1 MRLYL
6 KLYNK
11 IVEILDPSMYAVREV
26 SDRLITLS
34 HKHRDSLS
42 AEIIYSN
49 DYKTESVIY
58 PVVSVDAAICI
69 IRSKCEELES
79 KMSSKLEE
87 IKQALT
93 SKLDDHNLSIDDS
106 HESLIVS
113 MKIGGFSHEFGIRV
127 RHDLITVDGGRFSIS
142 DGKSYYINDVDKLVD
157 DFADLQKIVNELN
170 QALVQSVFSSMFK

>member
-11 IVEILDPSMYAVREV
+11 IVEILDPSMSAVREV

-42 AEIIYSN
+42 TKIIYSG

-58 PVVSVDAAICI
+58 PVVSVDVAISI
-69 IRSKCEELES
+69 IQSKCEELES
-79 KMSSKLEE
+79 KTSSKLEE

-93 SKLDDHNLSIDDS
+93 SKSEDVDLSIVDDRQI
-106 HESLIVS
+106 LRVS
-113 MKIGGFSHEFGIRV
+113 MKIGGFIHEFEIRV
-127 RHDLITVDGGRFSIS
+127 RPDLITVDGGRFSIS
-142 DGKSYYINDVDKLVD
+142 DGKSYSLDDVDTLVND
-157 DFADLQKIVNELN
+157 LADLQKIINEMN
-170 QALVQSVFSSMFK
+170 QSLAQSAFGPMFE

>member
-1 MRLYL
+1 MQLYL

-11 IVEILDPSMYAVREV
+11 IIEILDPSMSAVREV

-49 DYKTESVIY
+49 DYKTESVIC
-58 PVVSVDAAICI
+58 PVMSVDAAICI
-69 IRSKCEELES
+69 IQSKCEELAS

-93 SKLDDHNLSIDDS
+93 SKLDDHNLSIVDGR
-106 HESLIVS
+106 ESLRVS
-113 MKIGGFSHEFGIRV
+113 MKIGGFSHEFEIRV
-127 RHDLITVDGGRFSIS
+127 RPDLITIDSNRFGAVNSVSYSFS
-142 DGKSYYINDVDKLVD
+142 DVNTLVNDIV
-157 DFADLQKIVNELN
+157 DLQKIADELN
-170 QALVQSVFSSMFK
+170 QALVRSVFGSMFE

>member
-11 IVEILDPSMYAVREV
+11 LVEILDPSMPTVKEV

-34 HKHRDSLS
+34 HKHRDSLIT
-42 AEIIYSN
+42 EIIYSN
-49 DYKTESVIY
+49 DYETESVIY

-69 IRSKCEELES
+69 IQSKCEELES

-93 SKLDDHNLSIDDS
+93 SKLDDHNLSITDS
-106 HESLIVS
+106 HESLRVS

-142 DGKSYYINDVDKLVD
+142 DDKSYALNDVDKLAN
-157 DFADLQKIVNELN
+157 DFTDLQKIADELN
-170 QALVQSVFSSMFK
+170 QALLQSAFKSMFE